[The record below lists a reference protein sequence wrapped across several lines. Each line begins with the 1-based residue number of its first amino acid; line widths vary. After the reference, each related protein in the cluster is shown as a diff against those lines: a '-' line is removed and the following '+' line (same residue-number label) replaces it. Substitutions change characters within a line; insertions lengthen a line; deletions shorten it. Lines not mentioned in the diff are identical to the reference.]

1 MHVRDNLVLYSGP
14 RSTTQ
19 RVKMTVL
26 ASDND
31 GENFNRSLLI
41 WPKMSMYSSL
51 QLVGKGGTAGFDG
64 EVMLLFERDGGN
76 ISVVRFDPADLK

>member
-1 MHVRDNLVLYSGP
+1 MHVRDSLVLYSGP

-31 GENFNRSLLI
+31 GD
-41 WPKMSMYSSL
+41 K
-51 QLVGKGGTAGFDG
+51 
-64 EVMLLFERDGGN
+64 
-76 ISVVRFDPADLK
+76 

>member
-1 MHVRDNLVLYSGP
+1 MHVRDSLVLYSGP

-31 GENFNRSLLI
+31 GDNYNWSLLI
-41 WPKMSMYSSL
+41 WPKMSM
-51 QLVGKGGTAGFDG
+51 TAHCSWLG
-64 EVMLLFERDGGN
+64 R
-76 ISVVRFDPADLK
+76 VRRLALTGR